1 MRDPRKPVDR
11 DLYDLLNPEPEWG
24 EHSRWEDEFTPPP
37 EEFEEFEDPE
47 EQDDG
52 H

>member
-1 MRDPRKPVDR
+1 MPRTPVDH
-11 DLYDLLNPEPEWG
+11 DLYDILNPEPEWG

-37 EEFEEFEDPE
+37 EDDDEFEEFEED
-47 EQDDG
+47 EQG